1 MPNFIVKKCQFKT
14 HKKSNFEIHK
24 TTPKH
29 KKDTEISKMP
39 TKEFV

>member
-1 MPNFIVKKCQFKT
+1 MPKNAEFYCEKCQFKT

-29 KKDTEISKMP
+29 KNDIKISKMP
-39 TKEFV
+39 TE